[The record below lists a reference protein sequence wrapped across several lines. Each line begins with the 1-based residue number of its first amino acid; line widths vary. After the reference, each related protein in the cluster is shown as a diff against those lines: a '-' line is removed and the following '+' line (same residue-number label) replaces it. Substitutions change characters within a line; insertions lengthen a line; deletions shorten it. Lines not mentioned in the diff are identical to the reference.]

1 MSLENQLS
9 RDQDQI
15 VSAMICIG
23 YQLHQH
29 RASGDR
35 AVPSVDL
42 RAALDWTRRVM
53 KSNPEMLKLA
63 DWIERECTAN
73 PTDASR

>member
-15 VSAMICIG
+15 VSAMICLG

-29 RASGDR
+29 RAGDR
-35 AVPSVDL
+35 TIPSIDL
-42 RAALDWTRRVM
+42 RVALDWTRRVM
-53 KSNPEMLKLA
+53 KANPEMQKLA
-63 DWIERECTAN
+63 DFIERECTAN
-73 PTDASR
+73 PTKAEP